1 MFKTVTLFAAI
12 LLCQFS
18 FAQII
23 AQRSVV
29 AAAGKD
35 TLVDKTIWAYTIGE
49 TVVDTY
55 TGGNIT
61 FTQGFH
67 QPDGFSFTPYVPA
80 VTDLVIY
87 PNPARTGS
95 TLRFYLKVDK
105 PQPLNISIYDAGG
118 KLYQSQ
124 TLESYAG
131 QTYHSLNPQIMSAG
145 LYQIR
150 VTVGF
155 EKYYGRFVV
164 IN

>member
-1 MFKTVTLFAAI
+1 MLKIITLVSAL
-12 LLCQFS
+12 LLCKLS
-18 FAQII
+18 FAQIV

-29 AAAGKD
+29 TLTGKD
-35 TLVDKTIWAYTIGE
+35 TLVNKTIWAYTIGE
-49 TVVDTY
+49 TIVDTY

-67 QPDGFSFTPYVPA
+67 QPDGFSFTPYIPA
-80 VTDLVIY
+80 VTDLAIY
-87 PNPARTGS
+87 PNPARTGG

-105 PQPLNISIYDAGG
+105 PVPLNISIYDASG

-131 QTYHSLNPQIMSAG
+131 QTYHSLNPQIMAAG
-145 LYQIR
+145 VYHIHI
-150 VTVGF
+150 TVGY

>member
-1 MFKTVTLFAAI
+1 MLKTVI
-12 LLCQFS
+12 LLASVLLYQFS
-18 FAQII
+18 SAQIVS
-23 AQRSVV
+23 QRAVV

-35 TLVDKTIWAYTIGE
+35 TVIGKTIWAYTVGE

-67 QPDGFSFTPYVPA
+67 QHDGFSFTPYLPGI
-80 VTDLVIY
+80 TDIAIY
-87 PNPARTGS
+87 PNPARAGA

-105 PQPLNISIYDAGG
+105 PQPLNISIYDATG
-118 KLYQSQ
+118 KLYQSL

-131 QTYHSLNPQIMSAG
+131 QTYHSLNPQVMAAG
-145 LYQIR
+145 TYQLR
-150 VTVGF
+150 VTVGA
-155 EKYYGRFVV
+155 EKYYGRFVI